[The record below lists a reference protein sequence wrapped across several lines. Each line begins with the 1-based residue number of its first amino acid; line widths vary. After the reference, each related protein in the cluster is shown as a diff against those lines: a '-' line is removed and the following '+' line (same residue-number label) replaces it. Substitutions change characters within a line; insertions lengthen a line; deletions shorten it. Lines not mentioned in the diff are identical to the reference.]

1 MALYLM
7 VGTAD
12 LVARCNPGLAG
23 GAIMLPIGN
32 FGDLY
37 HFNQFGAAWVHPAAV
52 RWQKTRDER
61 LIGMLVS
68 RVKQRAKNGT

>member
-1 MALYLM
+1 
-7 VGTAD
+7 
-12 LVARCNPGLAG
+12 
-23 GAIMLPIGN
+23 MLPIGN

-68 RVKQRAKNGT
+68 RVTQRAKHGT